1 MNQADSYKLLT
12 AELKTENRD
21 LKSSLAD
28 MQRKLNKASKMEQS
42 VSASPDTIAEMG
54 KLVQEYKAKASQFEN
69 RAVLAEAQNSE
80 LTVDLEVALKR
91 ATVAEN

>member
-28 MQRKLNKASKMEQS
+28 MQRSLIKYKKIDEGGNASN
-42 VSASPDTIAEMG
+42 DTLIEMR
-54 KLVQEYKAKASQFEN
+54 KLV
-69 RAVLAEAQNSE
+69 
-80 LTVDLEVALKR
+80 
-91 ATVAEN
+91 